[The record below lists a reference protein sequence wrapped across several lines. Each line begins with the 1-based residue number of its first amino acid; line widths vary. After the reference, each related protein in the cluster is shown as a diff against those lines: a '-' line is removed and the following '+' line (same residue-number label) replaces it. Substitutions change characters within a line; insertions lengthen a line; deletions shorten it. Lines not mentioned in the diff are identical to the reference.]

1 MNGTGK
7 SFDIQG
13 NDVMKCFD
21 EMWYEET
28 LNDLSDVKIQDENFA
43 LISKLDE
50 KCQIVVKT
58 PCGVTDMFK
67 MERIILQ
74 GSVFGPIK
82 CSVQMDT
89 LGRESLRTG
98 SGIFKY
104 KQTVDVPSLAM
115 IDDILGLSS
124 CGDESIELNALV
136 NAKMENKKLRLSED
150 KCFKIHICKK
160 DEQCTQVL
168 RVHDNKMKNVSQAT
182 YLGDVLSDTGS
193 IDETISQRCQKALGI
208 STQINSM
215 LSSICLGRFHF
226 DIVMVLRDAKLVNSI
241 LTNSESWHNVLVRHI
256 KSLEKM
262 DLDLLRKIFNAHS
275 KTPSEA
281 FFLELGK
288 YPLRFVLAK
297 RRLMYL
303 WHILNRDTDEL
314 IWKVYQTQ
322 KLKCSRGDWYEI
334 IMEERQKYDI
344 LESDEEIATMSRD
357 KFHTKVEKSIKM
369 CAVKY
374 LTIFTEGHSKTI
386 EIRKQTFERKAYMSD
401 RRYSK
406 EDVQLLF
413 SLRTK
418 MADCKTNFSHQY
430 GDDLACRTCRDAD
443 TLENEDHLLVCPA
456 LNDEAHD
463 VTFNDVYGN
472 IDVQYEVTQ
481 IFKKILRKQ
490 KIYLDTAQQTSQ
502 TFHQL

>member
-28 LNDLSDVKIQDENFA
+28 LNDLWDVKIQDENFA

-67 MERIILQ
+67 LERIILQ

-160 DEQCTQVL
+160 CISGNL
-168 RVHDNKMKNVSQAT
+168 R
-182 YLGDVLSDTGS
+182 
-193 IDETISQRCQKALGI
+193 R
-208 STQINSM
+208 
-215 LSSICLGRFHF
+215 
-226 DIVMVLRDAKLVNSI
+226 
-241 LTNSESWHNVLVRHI
+241 
-256 KSLEKM
+256 
-262 DLDLLRKIFNAHS
+262 
-275 KTPSEA
+275 
-281 FFLELGK
+281 
-288 YPLRFVLAK
+288 
-297 RRLMYL
+297 
-303 WHILNRDTDEL
+303 
-314 IWKVYQTQ
+314 
-322 KLKCSRGDWYEI
+322 
-334 IMEERQKYDI
+334 
-344 LESDEEIATMSRD
+344 
-357 KFHTKVEKSIKM
+357 
-369 CAVKY
+369 
-374 LTIFTEGHSKTI
+374 
-386 EIRKQTFERKAYMSD
+386 
-401 RRYSK
+401 
-406 EDVQLLF
+406 
-413 SLRTK
+413 
-418 MADCKTNFSHQY
+418 
-430 GDDLACRTCRDAD
+430 
-443 TLENEDHLLVCPA
+443 
-456 LNDEAHD
+456 
-463 VTFNDVYGN
+463 
-472 IDVQYEVTQ
+472 
-481 IFKKILRKQ
+481 
-490 KIYLDTAQQTSQ
+490 
-502 TFHQL
+502 